1 MDTVIA
7 FIGEYVPA
15 RQEGPGRFPG
25 GEAPGGVRTG
35 MKFHLMNLRRCLT
48 MVCVLLLLVSAVQA
62 TILDITV
69 EDEDG
74 DAIENAYIY
83 IDGDYEGATD
93 EYGEYEFE
101 HSLDDT
107 FELKVVKSGYDT
119 WKDDIDEDEDSVTV
133 ELESSIEEYDLV
145 VYVYDADTLLP
156 ISGAEVAIESEYGD
170 TDADD
175 TASSGAVTFVVTE
188 ETDYSIEVRDD
199 DYAASSTDVAIED
212 GDETVLIWLVNED
225 RVAFRVRDAD
235 THVAIDGAE
244 VFVDGDTQGRTGSG
258 GLLFARFSGTHQVS
272 VVCDGYRTYSKSMTF
287 TGSAVYQL
295 IELTQSI
302 SSLTIKVTDSHGN
315 PLSGAAVYID
325 GDLAGTTGS
334 DGEYSDANMI
344 EGTYTFTVSK
354 DNYEGWEET
363 RTIGET
369 ANIYVT
375 LPIIETEVTVIVS
388 DPDHTVVSGAIV
400 TLDGEEIG
408 MTDAAGEL
416 AIDLEPGPGYTFDVR
431 KEEYKNGSA
440 VLGVEPGGG
449 SKIVTITLEPEFD
462 VATAGLVILGIVV
475 LAVVIIGGLRLL
487 RRRGGSSGRGGGG
500 L

>member
-1 MDTVIA
+1 
-7 FIGEYVPA
+7 
-15 RQEGPGRFPG
+15 
-25 GEAPGGVRTG
+25 
-35 MKFHLMNLRRCLT
+35 
-48 MVCVLLLLVSAVQA
+48 MVCVLFLLVSAVQA

-74 DAIENAYIY
+74 DPIENAYIY

-93 EYGEYEFE
+93 ADGEYEFE
-101 HSLDDT
+101 HSMDDT
-107 FELKVVKSGYDT
+107 FELKVIKSDYET

-145 VYVYDADTLLP
+145 IYVYDADTLLP
-156 ISGAEVAIESEYGD
+156 MSGAEVAIESEYGD

-175 TASSGAVTFVVTE
+175 TGSSGSVTFVVTE
-188 ETDYSIEVRDD
+188 ETDYSIEVQDD
-199 DYAASSTDVAIED
+199 DYVASSTDVAIED

-235 THVAIDGAE
+235 THLAIDGAE
-244 VFVDGDTQGRTGSG
+244 VFVDGASKGRTGGG
-258 GLLFARFSGTHQVS
+258 GLLFARISGTHQVS
-272 VVCDGYRTYSKSMTF
+272 VVCDGYKTYSTSMTF

-295 IELTQSI
+295 IECTQSI
-302 SSLTIKVTDSHGN
+302 SSLTIKVTDGHGN

-344 EGTYTFTVSK
+344 EGTYTFTVSR
-354 DNYEGWEET
+354 DNYEEWEET

-369 ANIYVT
+369 ANIFVT
-375 LPIIETEVTVIVS
+375 LPIIETEVTVIVA

-408 MTDAAGEL
+408 TTDAAGEL
-416 AIDLEPGPGYTFDVR
+416 DIDLEPGPGYTFDVR
-431 KEEYKNGSA
+431 KEGYKNASA
-440 VLGVEPGGG
+440 SLDIEPGDD

-475 LAVVIIGGLRLL
+475 LAVVIVGGLRLL
-487 RRRGGSSGRGGGG
+487 RRRGGSPGRGGGG